1 MAVKERKMEFRKLIH
16 ERRSI
21 RKFTDKPVDR
31 DVLNELLAEA
41 LWAPSGMNRQV
52 WKLVALQG
60 ESFKQLLRFSD
71 GMAEDMEGPLTAER
85 FNEKMRGL
93 VKGYFRDLGG
103 ASTAVVC
110 LSKTADAYLADH
122 ANMVSGA
129 ALFYNFLLL
138 AHEAGLACCWMTGYA
153 LREKEFLRMLGCE
166 GYKLVG
172 VTPVGYPDQT
182 PPVPPRKG
190 DPIVWME

>member
-1 MAVKERKMEFRKLIH
+1 MEFRKLMH

-21 RKFTDKPVDR
+21 RKFTDKPVDHNL
-31 DVLNELLAEA
+31 LNELLNEA
-41 LWAPSGMNRQV
+41 LWGPSGMNRQA
-52 WKLVALQG
+52 WKFVVLQG
-60 ESFKQLLRFSD
+60 ESFKKLLRLS
-71 GMAEDMEGPLTAER
+71 GEMAEDMEGPLTAER
-85 FNEKMRGL
+85 FNEKMRGF

-103 ASTAVVC
+103 ASTAVAC
-110 LSKTADAYLADH
+110 LSKAADAYLADH

-129 ALFYNFLLL
+129 AIMYNFLLL
-138 AHEAGLACCWMTGYA
+138 AQEAGLGCCWMTGYA
-153 LREKEFLRMLGCE
+153 LHEKELMQLLGCE

-190 DPIVWME
+190 EPIVWME

>member
-1 MAVKERKMEFRKLIH
+1 MEFRSLMR
-16 ERRSI
+16 ERRSV

-31 DVLNELLAEA
+31 DLLEELLKEA
-41 LWAPSGMNRQV
+41 LWAPSGMNRQA
-52 WKLVALQG
+52 WKFVVLRG
-60 ESFKQLLRFSD
+60 EAFKKLARFSD
-71 GMAEDMEGPLTAER
+71 GMAEDMEGPLAAQQ
-85 FNEKMRGL
+85 FNDKMRAY

-110 LSKTADAYLADH
+110 LSKAADTYLADH

-129 ALFYNFLLL
+129 ALMYNFLLL

-153 LREKEFLRMLGCE
+153 LREKEFMRLLGIE

-182 PPVPPRKG
+182 PPVPPRKHE
-190 DPIVWME
+190 DIVWME